1 MPTSASRTWSRLK
14 LEPALYACRALTSA
28 IKLAASLSLAR
39 GTILAEKIGTD
50 EKQKIVITG
59 GPTGGSFTITFG
71 GQTTAAIA
79 YNAPACDVEAALEE
93 LSTIGDGNVRCY
105 GGQLPSGI
113 IYIEFIGEL
122 GGANQAQ
129 VTTTD
134 SLTGGSTPA
143 TAVSTVRAG
152 AAGTPGEYAA
162 YDPDAVN
169 GLQIAKGVLV
179 YDVQT
184 DASGNITFSSTSGQD
199 GGEFGEEYGNVP
211 MYVAGYF
218 NTDDLTGLDMKAVA
232 QLGRLVSG
240 TVADGVLAVL

>member
-1 MPTSASRTWSRLK
+1 MPTSAIRTWSRQK
-14 LEPALYACRALTSA
+14 LEPALYADRALTTA
-28 IKLAASLSLAR
+28 IKLAASLDLAR
-39 GTILAEKIGTD
+39 GTVMAEKIGTD
-50 EKQKIVITG
+50 EKQKLVITG
-59 GPTGGSFTITFG
+59 GPTGGSFTMTFG
-71 GQTTAAIA
+71 GQTTDAIA

-105 GGQLPSGI
+105 GGQLPDGLV
-113 IYIEFIGEL
+113 YIEFTGEL

-129 VTTTD
+129 LTTTD
-134 SLTGGSTPA
+134 SLTGGTTPA
-143 TAVSTVRAG
+143 TAVTTVRAG

-169 GLQIAKGVLV
+169 GLQLPKGILV

-184 DASGNITFSSTSGQD
+184 DASGNATFSETSGRE
-199 GGEFGEEYGNVP
+199 GGEFDEEYGDVP
-211 MYVAGYF
+211 MYLSGYF
-218 NTDDLTGLDMKAVA
+218 NTEDLTGLDLKAVP